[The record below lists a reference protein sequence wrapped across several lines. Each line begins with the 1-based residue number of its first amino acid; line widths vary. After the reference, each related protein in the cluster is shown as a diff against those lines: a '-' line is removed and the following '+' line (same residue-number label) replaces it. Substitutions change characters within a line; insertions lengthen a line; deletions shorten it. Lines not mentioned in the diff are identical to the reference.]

1 MIAIF
6 EIFGFIVILLVL
18 CFLVFLIYKVIGSK
32 RIASKIYLVVSSIII
47 LHLLLLFLLVF
58 DPALLPSFL
67 AKYGAKCTEW
77 IYKLI
82 FGQN

>member
-6 EIFGFIVILLVL
+6 EIFGFIVVLLIL
-18 CFLVFLIYKVIGSK
+18 CFMVFLIYKVIGSK

-58 DPALLPSFL
+58 DPVLLPSFL

-77 IYKLI
+77 ISKLI
-82 FGQN
+82 FG

>member
-6 EIFGFIVILLVL
+6 EIFGFIVVLLIL
-18 CFLVFLIYKVIGSK
+18 CFIVFLIYKVIGSK
-32 RIASKIYLVVSSIII
+32 RIAGKIYLVVSSIII

-77 IYKLI
+77 IFKLI
-82 FGQN
+82 FG

>member
-6 EIFGFIVILLVL
+6 EIFGFIVVLLIL
-18 CFLVFLIYKVIGSK
+18 CFIVFLIYKVIGSK

>member
-32 RIASKIYLVVSSIII
+32 RTVAKIFLVVSSILI
-47 LHLLLLFLLVF
+47 LHLLLLSLLVL

-67 AKYGAKCTEW
+67 AKYAAKCSEW
-77 IYKLI
+77 IFKLTL
-82 FGQN
+82 G

>member
-1 MIAIF
+1 
-6 EIFGFIVILLVL
+6 
-18 CFLVFLIYKVIGSK
+18 
-32 RIASKIYLVVSSIII
+32 

-58 DPALLPSFL
+58 YPALLPSFL